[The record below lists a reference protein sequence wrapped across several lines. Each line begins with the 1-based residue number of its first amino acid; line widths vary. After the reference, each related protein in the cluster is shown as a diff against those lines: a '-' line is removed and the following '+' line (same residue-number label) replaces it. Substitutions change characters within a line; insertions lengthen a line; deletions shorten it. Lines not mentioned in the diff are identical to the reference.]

1 MTLKDKI
8 GQSLNISRLSGVPV
22 FFLSN
27 PGVGKTTLVKHYA
40 KINGYEVTE
49 LIGSTSS
56 PEDIL
61 GYEVNE
67 GKESLTP
74 KYPSW
79 AVQIWNDDKV
89 GKKHILFVD
98 EITTTNPGVQASL
111 LKLVFD
117 RKVKEIPLPDS
128 TLIVSAGNY
137 ASNLNSN
144 FGLISPILNRFCE
157 INLNPTIEEVA
168 GYVSGNIDNGDDKKH
183 VYPENIATL
192 SDKEDKRIN
201 KEVTD
206 LLHSL
211 LNTYGVHAKKSKEDR
226 NNSSDFYLDLNNKD
240 YTSVDNATDE
250 IYGIMTLRTISY
262 LSRMTKAAIQLGY
275 KDVPFIPLGLIGF
288 GTGTFKDYSSLEGY
302 HNRLLKQYKAIL
314 NSSDNTAEITELAD
328 DATKSLKQLK
338 DTFNSQPEL
347 LAKDTAFSKI
357 EKMSSDEIMNYVKDV
372 EVASLSFTNKFINLM
387 TTSQSRTITENKI
400 ISKPLEEIAE
410 LNVLINN
417 FLCSPLGYPSIT
429 NKNGSDK
436 LLIDK
441 EIIVKYRP
449 HFRNIVRNIEVF
461 INNLKSQDFSEVKL
475 GYRIDQ
481 WINRLSSDFNHYKEQ
496 SGLQ

>member
-250 IYGIMTLRTISY
+250 IYGML
-262 LSRMTKAAIQLGY
+262 
-275 KDVPFIPLGLIGF
+275 
-288 GTGTFKDYSSLEGY
+288 
-302 HNRLLKQYKAIL
+302 H
-314 NSSDNTAEITELAD
+314 
-328 DATKSLKQLK
+328 
-338 DTFNSQPEL
+338 
-347 LAKDTAFSKI
+347 
-357 EKMSSDEIMNYVKDV
+357 
-372 EVASLSFTNKFINLM
+372 
-387 TTSQSRTITENKI
+387 
-400 ISKPLEEIAE
+400 
-410 LNVLINN
+410 
-417 FLCSPLGYPSIT
+417 FL
-429 NKNGSDK
+429 
-436 LLIDK
+436 
-441 EIIVKYRP
+441 
-449 HFRNIVRNIEVF
+449 
-461 INNLKSQDFSEVKL
+461 
-475 GYRIDQ
+475 
-481 WINRLSSDFNHYKEQ
+481 
-496 SGLQ
+496 